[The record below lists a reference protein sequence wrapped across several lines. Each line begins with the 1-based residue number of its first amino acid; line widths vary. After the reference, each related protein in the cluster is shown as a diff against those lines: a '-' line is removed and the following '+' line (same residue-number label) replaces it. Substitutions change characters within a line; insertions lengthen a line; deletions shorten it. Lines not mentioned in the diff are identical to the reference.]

1 MNASDLGKRISDLR
15 NERKMTQTE
24 LADKLSVSTQAI
36 SKWETG
42 AGFPDIQI
50 IPQLADIFNTTADFL
65 LGCEK
70 KQKILVYN
78 VCSREVGNDR
88 CNYDIQLNDKYLN
101 EGWKIVQ
108 SHLSSDSEQTYIMVV
123 LER

>member
-15 NERKMTQTE
+15 NEKKMTQTE
-24 LADKLSVSTQAI
+24 LADKLNVSTQAI

-108 SHLSSDSEQTYIMVV
+108 SHMSSDSEQTYIMVV

>member
-1 MNASDLGKRISDLR
+1 MNASDLGKRIADLR

-50 IPQLADIFNTTADFL
+50 IPQLAEIFNTTADFL

-70 KQKILVYN
+70 KQKILYKNPKRLLQIRKTNAIILVYD
-78 VCSREVGNDR
+78 SRKCERGGNA
-88 CNYDIQLNDKYLN
+88 
-101 EGWKIVQ
+101 
-108 SHLSSDSEQTYIMVV
+108 SLSY
-123 LER
+123 